1 VTGVTGVTTAAPILE
16 EVLVALLR
24 RGLPDVEVFAKRGRS
39 RRLETS
45 PVTETSVFSQEQGWA
60 VRAGDPRRSFFA
72 TGTGEP
78 ARDWPWP
85 EPTGRPVRLPEPAG
99 DSAPTWNEPS
109 DFDAPLIGERE
120 GLKLLESL
128 GRELASELPGSRL
141 LRAALEDGS
150 SESEIVNS
158 RGLRARVRNRVATL
172 YLEAAGPGRAS
183 SASIYLAARE
193 ARRFHPPALARRLAD
208 RLAITSQG
216 AQGAPPGRDG
226 GELLLAPPVTARL
239 LCGLLPLLVGPRA
252 GTLLAGLRDRRGR
265 IGSERLTL
273 IDNGRLPGGAL
284 EAAVDGEGVPTRE
297 VVLVEEGVYRQP
309 LLTWWQAESHP
320 NTGMP
325 AGCTRR
331 PGWRDLPAAGPTHLY
346 LKPDPRIPVAALL
359 GSIAR
364 GYYLIDYLIDVAG
377 GGRFDLGNGTFALP
391 VCGFAVEGGRA
402 SAPVARAWLC
412 GGIGDLLQG
421 IAGAGRDLTFLPLTG
436 MIGAPTVLV
445 SGLELRVG

>member
-1 VTGVTGVTTAAPILE
+1 VTGVMTIAAPLLD
-16 EVLVALLR
+16 EVLVSLLR

-39 RRLETS
+39 RRLEAS
-45 PVTETSVFSQEQGWA
+45 LATETSVFSQEQGWA

-78 ARDWPWP
+78 VRDWPWP
-85 EPTGRPVRLPEPAG
+85 EPTGRPIRLPEPVDPA
-99 DSAPTWNEPS
+99 DLMAAAPWNEPS
-109 DFDAPLIGERE
+109 DFSAPLIGERE

-141 LRAALEDGS
+141 LRATLEDGS

-158 RGLRARVRNRVATL
+158 RGLRARSRNRVATL
-172 YLEAAGPGRAS
+172 HLEAAGPGRAS

-193 ARRFHPPALARRLAD
+193 ARKFHPPALARRLAD
-208 RLAITSQG
+208 RLAIASHG
-216 AQGAPPGRDG
+216 AQGAPTDRDR
-226 GELLLAPPVTARL
+226 GELLLAPPVMIRL
-239 LCGLLPLLVGPRA
+239 LCGLLPLLVGPKA

-284 EAAVDGEGVPTRE
+284 EAPVDGEGVPTRE
-297 VVLVEEGVYRQP
+297 VILIEEGVYRQP

-320 NTGMP
+320 DMGT
-325 AGCTRR
+325 ASGCTRR
-331 PGWRDLPAAGPTHLY
+331 PGWRDLPATGPTHLH

-359 GSIAR
+359 GSLSR
-364 GYYLIDYLIDVAG
+364 SYYLIDVFG
-377 GGRFDLGNGTFALP
+377 GGRFDLSNGTFALP

-421 IAGAGRDLTFLPLTG
+421 IAGTGRDLTFLPLSG

-445 SGLELRVG
+445 SGLELRAG

>member
-1 VTGVTGVTTAAPILE
+1 MNGTATTAAAPLLD

-39 RRLETS
+39 RRLEIS

-78 ARDWPWP
+78 ALDGPWP
-85 EPTGRPVRLPEPAG
+85 DPTGRPVRLPEPVPPG
-99 DSAPTWNEPS
+99 GAPPWNEPS
-109 DFDAPLIGERE
+109 DFSAPLIGERE

-128 GRELASELPGSRL
+128 GRELASELPGARL
-141 LRAALEDGS
+141 TRAALEDGS

-158 RGLRARVRNRVATL
+158 RGLRARFRNRVATL
-172 YLEAAGPGRAS
+172 HLEAAGPGRS
-183 SASIYLAARE
+183 SASVYLAARE

-208 RLAITSQG
+208 RLAVQS
-216 AQGAPPGRDG
+216 QGAPPDRDG
-226 GELLLAPPVTARL
+226 GEFLLAPPVVARL
-239 LCGLLPLLVGPRA
+239 LCGLLPFLVGPRA
-252 GTLLAGLRDRRGR
+252 GALLAGLRDRRGR
-265 IGSERLTL
+265 IGSEHLTL

-284 EAAVDGEGVPTRE
+284 EAPVDGEGVPTRE
-297 VVLVEEGVYRQP
+297 VVLVEEGVARQS

-320 NTGMP
+320 NTGAP
-325 AGCTRR
+325 SGCTRR
-331 PGWRDLPAAGPTHLY
+331 PGWRDLPAAGPTHLH

-364 GYYLIDYLIDVAG
+364 GYYLIDVSG
-377 GGRFDLGNGTFALP
+377 GGRFDPASGTFALP

-421 IAGAGRDLTFLPLTG
+421 IAGAGRDLTFLPLAG
-436 MIGAPTVLV
+436 MIGAPTVLAT
-445 SGLELRVG
+445 GLELRAG